1 MHITYKAILVC
12 GGEGQAGSFRDEGG
26 ILFLKCRLIY
36 SGFFFSFSL
45 KIHHA
50 VHFSVIVLK
59 FNKMVFLKNEAYL
72 DMERSLIHMESEK
85 KKKKQVEECAVCDS
99 VCL

>member
-1 MHITYKAILVC
+1 M
-12 GGEGQAGSFRDEGG
+12 
-26 ILFLKCRLIY
+26 
-36 SGFFFSFSL
+36 
-45 KIHHA
+45 
-50 VHFSVIVLK
+50 HFSVIVLK

-85 KKKKQVEECAVCDS
+85 KKKKQVEECAVRDS